1 MMQGRPLLT
10 RRAGGIAIVLAAL
23 GLAVLS
29 LLRPWAPTTDPWG
42 WIVWGREILHGE
54 LDTDS
59 VISPAWKPLPVL
71 VTTPL
76 ALLGGAAP
84 AAWMVVAR
92 AAGLIALVLA
102 YGLGRRLAGRLAGGV
117 AALTLA
123 LSGGWLRGLEHGYSE
138 PLMVLL
144 LLGAAHRHLDGRRMQ
159 ALALLVLVGLG
170 RPEIWPLAGLYAV
183 MAWHWCPFRR
193 RTVTAL
199 VAAIPLL
206 WFVPD
211 WIGSGDPFHGRQV
224 AQQAS
229 GERDVLDLLGA
240 SVALVTVPVLALAA
254 VGWAAGL
261 RARSSAAE
269 LGSVAV
275 AWIAFVAVLV
285 LLGYPSSER
294 FVALPAAL
302 VCVMAGVGVARLADW
317 EGLTASRRAIAVAA
331 LAVAAIAY
339 LPTRLE
345 GLPAQVR
352 AAERRAAIQEDLR
365 SLARTPA
372 VQAGVRCRPAAL
384 ISQLTWNAGAL
395 AWELDLSL
403 PSAQALAYLP
413 SSDPNPGLMG
423 PRRRVLATEEHP
435 QLTFLPRW
443 RHAAEVHAFL
453 RPKSARVIGK
463 DPNWIAVATC
473 PRGPRQVES
482 RAPVATSPITS
493 TPSATR

>member
-1 MMQGRPLLT
+1 
-10 RRAGGIAIVLAAL
+10 
-23 GLAVLS
+23 
-29 LLRPWAPTTDPWG
+29 DPWG

-59 VISPAWKPLPVL
+59 VLSPAWKPLPVL
-71 VTTPL
+71 LTTPL
-76 ALLGGAAP
+76 ALLGEGAP
-84 AAWMVVAR
+84 AAWMVIAR
-92 AAGLIALVLA
+92 AAGLVALVLA

-144 LLGAAHRHLDGRRMQ
+144 LLGAAHRHLDGRRLQ

-170 RPEIWPLAGLYAV
+170 RPEIWPLAGLYAI
-183 MAWHWCPFRR
+183 MTWRWCPSRR
-193 RTVTAL
+193 PTIVAL
-199 VAAIPLL
+199 VAAVPLL

-211 WIGSGDPFHGRQV
+211 WIGSGDPFHGREV

-229 GERDVLDLLGA
+229 GDRDVLDLLGA
-240 SVALVTVPVLALAA
+240 AVALVTVPVLALAA
-254 VGWAAGL
+254 VGWAAELGN
-261 RARSSAAE
+261 RSSAAE

-275 AWIAFVAVLV
+275 AWLAFVAVLV

-317 EGLTASRRAIAVAA
+317 EGLPASKRTLAVAA

-339 LPTRLE
+339 LPSRLDR
-345 GLPAQVR
+345 LPDQVR
-352 AAERRAAIQEDLR
+352 AAELRAVIQEDLR

-372 VQAGVRCRPAAL
+372 VRAGVRCRPAAL
-384 ISQLTWNAGAL
+384 LSQLTWNAGAL
-395 AWELDLSL
+395 AWELDLPL
-403 PSAQALAYLP
+403 PSAQALAYPPTL
-413 SSDPNPGLMG
+413 DPNPEIMG

-435 QLTFLPRW
+435 QLAFLPRW
-443 RHAAEVHAFL
+443 RYAAEVHAFVQ
-453 RPKSARVIGK
+453 PKSARVIGE
-463 DPNWIAVATC
+463 DPSWIAVATC
-473 PRGPRQVES
+473 PRRPRQVES